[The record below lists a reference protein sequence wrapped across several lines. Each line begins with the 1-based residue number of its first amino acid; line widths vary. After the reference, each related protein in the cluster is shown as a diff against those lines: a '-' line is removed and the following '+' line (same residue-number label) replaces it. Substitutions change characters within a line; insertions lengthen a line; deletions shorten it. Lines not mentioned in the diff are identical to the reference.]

1 MYILIIRLE
10 KLRES
15 SFGLKTIN
23 TSESFKSL

>member
-15 SFGLKTIN
+15 SVGLKTIN